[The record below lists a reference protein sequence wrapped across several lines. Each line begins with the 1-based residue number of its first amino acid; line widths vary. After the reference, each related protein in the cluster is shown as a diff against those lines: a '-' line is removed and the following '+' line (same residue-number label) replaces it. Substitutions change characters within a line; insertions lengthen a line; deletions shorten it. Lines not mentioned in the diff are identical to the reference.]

1 MGEKDTAA
9 KHYFAN
15 DAFFADAF
23 NFFLFSGKKV
33 IKPEEL
39 SPMDSTEAAR
49 IFGEKSSTSVQR
61 HRDLLKLW
69 GARENEDAVFMLL
82 GLELQSTVHYGMTA
96 RNMLYDALS
105 YATQISDIKRLRKRQ
120 KSKNAENTGNND
132 NSGNNDDAELTC
144 ENGVV
149 TIRMTDSAEFL
160 SGMKKDDK
168 LKPVITLVLNLSG
181 KPWDGPVELHEI
193 LNVKNRELL
202 QYINNYRLNIFSPA
216 EIEDDDFKKFS
227 TACGFALKV
236 VKHQNDAGLADVIKK
251 QKSTDTETADFI
263 SAFIKHK
270 KIFQEKDTNEVNMM
284 NGLDLWGQKL
294 QVLAVIKAFK
304 NIGQTDEYI
313 VDYVVANYQVTPDYV
328 MKLIQEWHDS
338 IQLQEQSKAPNP
350 SIPAGS

>member
-82 GLELQSTVHYGMTA
+82 GLELQSKVHYGMTA

-120 KSKNAENTGNND
+120 KAGKTGNND
-132 NSGNNDDAELTC
+132 NAGNNDDAELTC
-144 ENGVV
+144 EEGVV

-202 QYINNYRLNIFSPA
+202 QYINNYRLNIVSPA

-236 VKHQNDAGLADVIKK
+236 VKHQNDAGLDELIKE
-251 QKSTDTETADFI
+251 QKTTDLETADFI
-263 SAFIKHK
+263 CAFIKHK
-270 KIFQEKDTNEVNMM
+270 KIFQERDTNEVNMM
-284 NGLDLWGQKL
+284 NGLDLWEQKVK
-294 QVLAVIKAFK
+294 VLTAIKVMK
-304 NIGQTDEYI
+304 QLGKTDEVV
-313 VDYVVANYQVTPDYV
+313 VDYVIKEFQVTPDYV
-328 MKLIQEWHDS
+328 RKLMK
-338 IQLQEQSKAPNP
+338 EQPETLPEEAKTQAS
-350 SIPAGS
+350 SVPAGA

>member
-9 KHYFAN
+9 KLYFAKPH
-15 DAFFADAF
+15 FFADAF
-23 NFFLFSGKKV
+23 NFFLFDGDKV

-39 SPMDSTEAAR
+39 SPMDSTEVAM
-49 IFGEKSSTSVQR
+49 IFGKKKNTPVQQ

-69 GARENEDAVFMLL
+69 NAGENEDGVFVLL
-82 GLELQSTVHYGMTA
+82 GLEPQSTIHYGMTV

-105 YATQISDIKRLRKRQ
+105 YATQISNLSSLREQ
-120 KSKNAENTGNND
+120 EAKNADNNNGD
-132 NSGNNDDAELTC
+132 AGKNNNANLTSGKRIAK
-144 ENGVV
+144 
-149 TIRMTDSAEFL
+149 IRSSEEFL

-193 LNVKNRELL
+193 LNVKNKKLL
-202 QYINNYRLNIFSPA
+202 QYINNYRLNIVSPA
-216 EIEDDDFKKFS
+216 EIKDEDFAKFS
-227 TACGFALKV
+227 TSLGFALKV

-294 QVLAVIKAFK
+294 QVLAAIKTLK
-304 NIGQTDEYI
+304 KLGKTDKDI
-313 VDYVVANYQVTPDYV
+313 VDFVAEEFQVTPDYV
-328 MKLIQEWHDS
+328 RDLMKEW
-338 IQLQEQSKAPNP
+338 PNP
-350 SIPAGS
+350 LLEKVKTQAPSVPAGA